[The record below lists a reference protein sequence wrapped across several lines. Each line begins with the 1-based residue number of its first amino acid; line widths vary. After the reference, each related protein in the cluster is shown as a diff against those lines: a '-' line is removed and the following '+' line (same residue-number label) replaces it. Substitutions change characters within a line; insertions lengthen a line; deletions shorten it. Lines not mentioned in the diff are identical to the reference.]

1 MSRSVAKSR
10 SGCRLVI
17 AVDLYANMAYRHAEA
32 KEVTMPR
39 SSAEAK
45 RERMHLRLDSA
56 AKRKLARA
64 AAYQN
69 ASVSDF
75 VLVHAVAAAERVIE
89 AHEKVT
95 LSATDWD
102 VFYEAL
108 VNPPKPNEKLKE
120 AVRRYR
126 ERVGE

>member
-1 MSRSVAKSR
+1 
-10 SGCRLVI
+10 
-17 AVDLYANMAYRHAEA
+17 
-32 KEVTMPR
+32 MPR
-39 SSAEAK
+39 SSGEVK
-45 RERMHLRLDSA
+45 RERMHLRLDTA

-95 LSATDWD
+95 LSEADWD

-108 VNPPKPNEKLKE
+108 VNPPEPNEKLKE

>member
-1 MSRSVAKSR
+1 MPRTAHY
-10 SGCRLVI
+10 LVE
-17 AVDLYANMAYRHAEA
+17 LYAKLTYFNAENRRGNGAAPFRGREARAHA
-32 KEVTMPR
+32 
-39 SSAEAK
+39 SA
-45 RERMHLRLDSA
+45 LDVA

-75 VLVHAVAAAERVIE
+75 VLMHAVAAAERVIE
-89 AHEKVT
+89 AHEKGR
-95 LSATDWD
+95 LSAADWD

-108 VNPPKPNEKLKE
+108 VNPPEPNEKLRE
-120 AVRRYR
+120 AARRCR

>member
-1 MSRSVAKSR
+1 
-10 SGCRLVI
+10 
-17 AVDLYANMAYRHAEA
+17 
-32 KEVTMPR
+32 MPR
-39 SSAEAK
+39 HSAEVK
-45 RERMHLRLDSA
+45 RERMHLRLDAA

-95 LSATDWD
+95 LSEADWD

-108 VNPPKPNEKLKE
+108 VNPPEPNEKLKE